1 MLGLR
6 HQIGGNPSRIIIGVG
21 DHQNLGWPGHHVD
34 ADLSE
39 YLLFGRCDIGI
50 ARPDNYIYGCNR
62 CRAIGQC
69 RNRLRPANAE
79 YFIDAGIFCCC
90 QNQRV
95 YYSPRGGH
103 HHSHPRDTGHARGNG
118 VHQHGRRIIC
128 QPAWNIKT
136 RRIDRRPAMA
146 QLNPDRIREAAVF
159 RLLPRVIIGNAG
171 GGIFERRARFGR
183 ASCFGRVDFCRAHAH
198 VGLLEVKP
206 VKFFCIGDK
215 CVVAV
220 GAHGINNCT
229 HIGMHV
235 GVLLPLH

>member
-1 MLGLR
+1 
-6 HQIGGNPSRIIIGVG
+6 
-21 DHQNLGWPGHHVD
+21 
-34 ADLSE
+34 
-39 YLLFGRCDIGI
+39 
-50 ARPDNYIYGCNR
+50 
-62 CRAIGQC
+62 
-69 RNRLRPANAE
+69 
-79 YFIDAGIFCCC
+79 
-90 QNQRV
+90 
-95 YYSPRGGH
+95 
-103 HHSHPRDTGHARGNG
+103 
-118 VHQHGRRIIC
+118 
-128 QPAWNIKT
+128 
-136 RRIDRRPAMA
+136 MA

-206 VKFFCIGDK
+206 VKFFCIGDQ

-229 HIGMHV
+229 HIGMYV